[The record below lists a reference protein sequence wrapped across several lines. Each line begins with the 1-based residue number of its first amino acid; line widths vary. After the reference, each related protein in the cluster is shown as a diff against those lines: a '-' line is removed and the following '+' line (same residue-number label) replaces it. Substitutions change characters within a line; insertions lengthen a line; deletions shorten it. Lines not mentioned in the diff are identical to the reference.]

1 MEYSNGNVIVNAPRG
16 AKVYM
21 AGSFNPLHEGHRGM
35 LAAAL
40 KPRQNQ
46 QEQVEGCYEL
56 SVGNADK
63 GLLPVEDIRRR
74 VQPFIDEN
82 LPVVL
87 TQAPLYPGKSKIFP
101 NSTFVV
107 GYDTAVRLVMA
118 KYYGGHDGML
128 LELASMS
135 HQGCSVMVAGR
146 VATDDQGNKSFKT
159 FEDVD
164 VPEAITKLG
173 LFSSIPESVFRSDI
187 SSTELRVRLAEQQQ

>member
-1 MEYSNGNVIVNAPRG
+1 MLQT
-16 AKVYM
+16 
-21 AGSFNPLHEGHRGM
+21 GST
-35 LAAAL
+35 A
-40 KPRQNQ
+40 
-46 QEQVEGCYEL
+46 
-56 SVGNADK
+56 
-63 GLLPVEDIRRR
+63 
-74 VQPFIDEN
+74 
-82 LPVVL
+82 
-87 TQAPLYPGKSKIFP
+87 QAPLYPGKSKIFP

-164 VPEAITKLG
+164 VPEAITKLVSCSTPG
-173 LFSSIPESVFRSDI
+173 CLLFLMATS
-187 SSTELRVRLAEQQQ
+187 LK